1 MSDRA
6 QRFQELINALKTN
19 QLRFTNAIGV
29 KYSQTNAIYNG
40 KKEFSRNYLHKIS
53 EKYPNV
59 NTHWILTGKGAMFL
73 DQQEAKNTGYVSEP
87 NFEYGKSTND
97 GQFVIVPDDL
107 ELRKTLGSNL
117 ITLANRWR
125 MKKNELFSLIMPGV
139 QKQSV
144 TNYMKGSSQPPLG
157 VLIRLEMVSGITI
170 SHFLTRILDIMEMP
184 SHPID
189 ASQERQDQITLVRK
203 ELRALLEK
211 LGG

>member
-19 QLRFTNAIGV
+19 QLRFNNALGV

-40 KKEFSRNYLHKIS
+40 KKEFSRNYLQKIS
-53 EKYPNV
+53 EKFPNV
-59 NTHWILTGKGAMFL
+59 NTHWILTGKGTMFL
-73 DQQEAKNTGYVSEP
+73 DQQEAKSMGYVSEP
-87 NFEYGKSTND
+87 NVEYNKSTND
-97 GQFVIVPDDL
+97 GQFVLVPDDL

-117 ITLANRWR
+117 VTLANRWG
-125 MKKNELFSLIMPGV
+125 MKKSELFSLIMPGV

-157 VLIRLEMVSGITI
+157 VLIRLEMISGITI

-184 SHPID
+184 SHPIE
-189 ASQERQDQITLVRK
+189 AGKERQDQITLVRM

-211 LGG
+211 IGG